1 MRIKLTDGKNEHVQK
16 LYSDMLDILVAV
28 GIPVE
33 RLASDR
39 GREKMAGACLA
50 AGQIVENFKEAKSVM
65 NGCFPTTR
73 EIIKF
78 ENNHYGERISLGS
91 YDDIRRKDLKP
102 LIDEGLV
109 VNSSVLDQ
117 AATNNPKRGYTLSAP
132 FANLIKTYGTSKWEK
147 QLAYFIEIHKTAKE
161 ELERKLAMERI
172 PVTLPS
178 GVTLELTT
186 GEHNLLQKKIVE
198 DFLSLFGMG
207 AEVLYIGDS
216 TDKYLHRD
224 TEALQQLHI
233 TLEHGTLPDIVAY
246 SREKNLLFL
255 IEAYH
260 SSNPMNDERVS
271 TLKELVAD
279 CGANVVFVTA
289 FLNRLEGLKHLKE
302 IAWETEVWLAN
313 EPEHMIHLNGCK
325 FLEVY
330 KKDSENFLQEIQ
342 SK

>member
-1 MRIKLTDGKNEHVQK
+1 MHIKFTDGKSKHIQK

-28 GIPVE
+28 GIPVGE
-33 RLASDR
+33 LTSDR
-39 GREKMAGACLA
+39 RREKMAGACLA
-50 AGQIVENFKEAKSVM
+50 AGQIVESFKEAKSVM
-65 NGCFPTTR
+65 NGSFLTTR
-73 EIIKF
+73 RIIEF
-78 ENNHYGERISLGS
+78 ENEHYGEQISSGS
-91 YDDIRRKDLKP
+91 YDDIRRKDLK
-102 LIDEGLV
+102 LLVDEGYV

-117 AATNNPKRGYTLSAP
+117 SATNNPNRGYTLSAP
-132 FANLIKTYGTSKWEK
+132 FANLIKVYGTSKWEK
-147 QLAYFIEIHKTAKE
+147 QLAYFIDVHQKAKE
-161 ELERKLAMERI
+161 ELERIRAIERI

-178 GVTLELTT
+178 GVTLELST

-260 SSNPMNDERVS
+260 SSNPMNSERVN
-271 TLKELVAD
+271 TLKQLVVD
-279 CGANVVFVTA
+279 SGANVVFVTA
-289 FLNRLEGLKHLKE
+289 FLNKQEGLKHLKE
-302 IAWETEVWLAN
+302 IAWETEVWFAN
-313 EPEHMIHLNGCK
+313 VPEHMIHLNGCK
-325 FLEVY
+325 FLKVY
-330 KKDSENFLQEIQ
+330 NSEE
-342 SK
+342 S

>member
-1 MRIKLTDGKNEHVQK
+1 MLIKFTDGKSEHVQK

-28 GIPVE
+28 GIPVGE
-33 RLASDR
+33 LTTDR
-39 GREKMAGACLA
+39 RREKMAGACLA
-50 AGQIVENFKEAKSVM
+50 AGQIVESFKEAKSVM
-65 NGCFPTTR
+65 NGSFLTTR
-73 EIIKF
+73 RIIEF
-78 ENNHYGERISLGS
+78 ENEHYGEQISSGS
-91 YDDIRRKDLKP
+91 YDDIRRKDLK
-102 LIDEGLV
+102 LLVDEGYV

-117 AATNNPKRGYTLSAP
+117 SATNNPNRGYTLSAP
-132 FANLIKTYGTSKWEK
+132 FANLIKVYGTSKWEK
-147 QLAYFIEIHKTAKE
+147 QLAYFIDVHQKAKE
-161 ELERKLAMERI
+161 ELERKRAMERI

-178 GVTLELTT
+178 GVTLELST

-246 SREKNLLFL
+246 SHEKNLLFL

-260 SSNPMNDERVS
+260 SSNPMNVERVS
-271 TLKELVAD
+271 TLKQLVVD
-279 CGANVVFVTA
+279 SGANVVFVTA
-289 FLNRLEGLKHLKE
+289 FLNKLEGLKHLKE
-302 IAWETEVWLAN
+302 IAWETEVWFAN

-325 FLEVY
+325 FLKVY
-330 KKDSENFLQEIQ
+330 NSEE
-342 SK
+342 S

>member
-1 MRIKLTDGKNEHVQK
+1 MRIKFTDGKSEHVQK

-28 GIPVE
+28 GIPVGE
-33 RLASDR
+33 LTTDR
-39 GREKMAGACLA
+39 RREKMAGACLA
-50 AGQIVENFKEAKSVM
+50 AGQIVESFKEAKSVM
-65 NGCFPTTR
+65 NGSFLTTR
-73 EIIKF
+73 RIIEF
-78 ENNHYGERISLGS
+78 ENEHYGEQISSGS
-91 YDDIRRKDLKP
+91 YDDIRRKDLK
-102 LIDEGLV
+102 LLVDEGYV

-117 AATNNPKRGYTLSAP
+117 SATNNPNRGYTLSAP
-132 FANLIKTYGTSKWEK
+132 FANLIKVYGTSKWEK
-147 QLAYFIEIHKTAKE
+147 QLAYFIDVHQKAKE
-161 ELERKLAMERI
+161 ELERKRAMERI

-178 GVTLELTT
+178 GVTLELST

-260 SSNPMNDERVS
+260 SSNPMNGERVS
-271 TLKELVAD
+271 TLKQLVVD
-279 CGANVVFVTA
+279 SGANVVFVTA
-289 FLNRLEGLKHLKE
+289 FLNKLEGLKHLKE
-302 IAWETEVWLAN
+302 IAWETEVWFAN
-313 EPEHMIHLNGCK
+313 EPEHMIHLNGFK
-325 FLEVY
+325 FLKVY
-330 KKDSENFLQEIQ
+330 NSEE
-342 SK
+342 S

>member
-1 MRIKLTDGKNEHVQK
+1 MRIKFKDGKSEHVQK

-33 RLASDR
+33 RFASDR

-50 AGQIVENFKEAKSVM
+50 AGQIVESFKEAKSVM
-65 NGCFPTTR
+65 NGSFLTTR

-78 ENNHYGERISLGS
+78 ENTHYGENISSGS
-91 YDDIRRKDLKP
+91 YDDIRRKDLK
-102 LIDEGLV
+102 LLVDEGYV
-109 VNSSVLDQ
+109 VNSSVLDLS
-117 AATNNPKRGYTLSAP
+117 ATNNPNRGYTLSAP
-132 FANLIKTYGTSKWEK
+132 FAALVKSYGTNKWEK
-147 QLAYFIEIHKTAKE
+147 QLAYFIDVHQKAKE
-161 ELERKLAMERI
+161 ELERKRAMERI

-178 GVTLELTT
+178 GVTLELST

-246 SREKNLLFL
+246 SREKNLLFF

-260 SSNPMNDERVS
+260 SSNPMNSERVS
-271 TLKELVAD
+271 TLKQLVVD
-279 CGANVVFVTA
+279 SGANVVFVTA

-302 IAWETEVWLAN
+302 IAWETEVWFAN

-325 FLEVY
+325 FLKVY
-330 KKDSENFLQEIQ
+330 NSEE
-342 SK
+342 S